1 MAATD
6 ILSLLLGPSVNSVV
20 PQQMVDANQEAM
32 AHMYESI
39 APFSLGTYTTKE
51 NKKRTRKEI
60 YTKWEQMLK
69 FAPIAEGIGIHVMAA
84 LGGDTH
90 NGQQIF
96 ITPSE
101 RLRGKEI
108 SVTEKAQL
116 KKLEARIKPIE
127 NIVNK
132 YITKLCSEGISFGDA
147 YARVYGEKKVGI
159 TDLLSNEYTYPPQ
172 IEAYEQGSKTVA
184 YFGLDPKNWSKV
196 ITKLNKNQMVR
207 MKLPRI
213 QNVPQ
218 FNPVEASMITRMLEN
233 DDPEQLPI
241 LPSQVGGS
249 FLYTIEKAYD
259 DVILALTTMNSQ
271 QVADAVN
278 QMFLTLNMSGM
289 PPAQREAY
297 TRGLEGMLR
306 DHEKFVKNALEG
318 GESIWN
324 TKYHVLPTW
333 DEKQV
338 LNPVGDIKGQR
349 NSPINI
355 ETFMINVRILM
366 GGIGLDPSLV
376 GWADM
381 LAGGLGDG
389 AAFHTSSQIMRRSM
403 YIRQSAVQLVNMIM
417 CIDWGL
423 CYNEDFDERDFPW
436 QVEFSSTQS
445 AAVTEENTNKQTQ
458 MNTTLLKIQVINSLK
473 ESDLS
478 EETMQ
483 YILEKDAGFNYDDAC
498 RIAKDIAETR
508 AQAQSQAQ
516 NMEQ

>member
-1 MAATD
+1 MAASD

-20 PQQMVDANQEAM
+20 PQEMVDANQEAM
-32 AHMYESI
+32 AHMYESV
-39 APFSLGTYTTKE
+39 APFSLGTHPTKD

-69 FAPIAEGIGIHVMAA
+69 FAPVAEGIGIHVMAA

-90 NGQQIF
+90 SGQQIF
-96 ITPSE
+96 ITPAE
-101 RLRGKEI
+101 RLRGKEL

-116 KKLEARIKPIE
+116 EKLEARIKPVETI
-127 NIVNK
+127 INK
-132 YITKLCSEGISFGDA
+132 YIVKLCSEGISFGDA
-147 YARVYGEKKVGI
+147 YARVYGKKGVGI

-172 IEAYEQGSKTVA
+172 IQAYEQGSKTVA
-184 YFGLDPKNWSKV
+184 YFALNPKNWSKV
-196 ITKLNKNQMVR
+196 ITKLNKNQMLR

-213 QNVPQ
+213 LNVPQ
-218 FNPVEASMITRMLEN
+218 FDPIEANIIAQMLEN
-233 DDPEQLPI
+233 DDPEQSPI

-249 FLYTIEKAYD
+249 FLYMIEKAYD

-297 TRGLEGMLR
+297 TRALEGILR
-306 DHEKFVKNALEG
+306 DHEKFVKNAMEG

-333 DEKQV
+333 DEKQI

-366 GGIGLDPSLV
+366 GGIGLDPSMV

-381 LAGGLGDG
+381 LSGGIGDG
-389 AAFHTSSQIMRRSM
+389 ASFHTSSQIMRRSM
-403 YIRQSAVQLVNMIM
+403 YIRQSTSQLANDLMHL
-417 CIDWGL
+417 DWGFA
-423 CYNEDFDERDFPW
+423 YNEQLDEQDFPW
-436 QVEFSSTQS
+436 QIEFSSTQS

-458 MNTTLLKIQVINSLK
+458 MNTTLLKIQVITSLK

-498 RIAKDIAETR
+498 HIAKDIADSR
-508 AQAQSQAQ
+508 QVQG
-516 NMEQ
+516 EQE

>member
-1 MAATD
+1 MAASD
-6 ILSLLLGPSVNSVV
+6 ILSLLLGPSANSVPHQV
-20 PQQMVDANQEAM
+20 IDANQEAM
-32 AHMYESI
+32 AQMYDAV
-39 APFSLGTYTTKE
+39 APFSLGTNSTPE

-69 FAPIAEGIGIHVMAA
+69 FAPVAEGIGIHVMAA

-90 NGQQIF
+90 TGQQIF

-101 RLRGKEI
+101 RLRGKDLGA
-108 SVTEKAQL
+108 SEKAQL

-127 NIVNK
+127 TIVNK
-132 YITKLCSEGISFGDA
+132 YITKLCSEGISFGDS
-147 YARVYGEKKVGI
+147 YARVYGKKGI
-159 TDLLSNEYTYPPQ
+159 GVTDLLSNEYTYSPQ
-172 IEAYEQGSKTVA
+172 IQVFEQGSKTVA
-184 YFGLDPKNWSKV
+184 YFALNPKNWSKV
-196 ITKLNKNQMVR
+196 ITKLNATQMVR

-213 QNVPQ
+213 LNVPQ
-218 FNPVEASMITRMLEN
+218 FDPVEASLISQMLEG
-233 DDPEQLPI
+233 DDPEELPI
-241 LPSQVGGS
+241 LPAQVGGS
-249 FLYTIEKAYD
+249 FLYAIEKAYD

-278 QMFLTLNMSGM
+278 QMFLTINMSSM

-297 TRGLEGMLR
+297 IRGLEGLISE
-306 DHEKFVKNALEG
+306 HEKFVKSAMEG
-318 GESIWN
+318 GEGIWN

-333 DEKQV
+333 DEKQI

-349 NSPINI
+349 TSPINI
-355 ETFMINVRILM
+355 ETFMINVRLLM

-381 LAGGLGDG
+381 LSGGLGDG

-403 YIRQSAVQLVNMIM
+403 YIRQSALQLVNEIM
-417 CIDWGL
+417 HIDWGY
-423 CYNEDFDERDFPW
+423 CYNEQFESGELDFPW

-458 MNTTLLKIQVINSLK
+458 MSTSLLKIQVVTALK
-473 ESDLS
+473 ESYLS

-498 RIAKDIAETR
+498 RIAKDIAVSRQQGVEG
-508 AQAQSQAQ
+508 
-516 NMEQ
+516 EQ